1 MTKQREKVKEVAVCM
16 VKGEGLINL
25 SRRELCERAGIPDG
39 SFPHIM
45 GCNFS
50 EFVEELKL
58 EGIKEISHSVSKTRA
73 NPGLRKD
80 HILNVAVTMAR
91 VYGYSKLTR
100 DKVAESAGVSV
111 GLVTRY
117 FGTMN
122 QLKTA
127 VMRRAIKQGMADII
141 AQGLAN
147 GDDHAKKA
155 PAELKAEAV
164 TILSNY

>member
-1 MTKQREKVKEVAVCM
+1 MKREQVKEVAVCM

-39 SFPHIM
+39 SFPHVM

-50 EFVEELKL
+50 DFVEELKL
-58 EGIKEISHSVSKTRA
+58 ENIQEIPHSVSKSRA
-73 NPGLRKD
+73 NPELRKD
-80 HILNVAVTMAR
+80 HILNVAVSMAM
-91 VYGYSKLTR
+91 VSGYNKITR
-100 DKVAESAGVSV
+100 DKIAEGAGVSM

-117 FGTMN
+117 FGTMG

-127 VMRRAIKQGMADII
+127 IMRRAVKQGIAEII

-147 GDDHAKKA
+147 GDDHAKRA
-155 PAELKAEAV
+155 SVDLKAEAAA
-164 TILSNY
+164 LLANF

>member
-1 MTKQREKVKEVAVCM
+1 MKREQIKEVAVCM
-16 VKGEGLINL
+16 VIEFGLINL

-50 EFVEELKL
+50 EFVDELK
-58 EGIKEISHSVSKTRA
+58 EENIQESAHSVSKSRA
-73 NPGLRKD
+73 NPALRKD
-80 HILNVAVTMAR
+80 HILTVAVGMAKED
-91 VYGYSKLTR
+91 GYTKVTR
-100 DKVAESAGVSV
+100 DKIAEGAGVSM

-127 VMRRAIKQGMADII
+127 IMRRAIKQGIAEII

-155 PAELKAEAV
+155 PAELKAEAAA
-164 TILSNY
+164 LLANF

>member
-1 MTKQREKVKEVAVCM
+1 MKREQVKDVAVCM

-39 SFPHIM
+39 SFPHVM

-50 EFVEELKL
+50 DFVEELKL
-58 EGIKEISHSVSKTRA
+58 ENIQELSHSVSKTRA
-73 NPGLRKD
+73 NPELRKA
-80 HILNVAVTMAR
+80 HILNVAVSMAM
-91 VYGYSKLTR
+91 VAGYNKITR
-100 DKVAESAGVSV
+100 DKIAEGAGVSM

-117 FGTMN
+117 FGTMG

-127 VMRRAIKQGMADII
+127 IMRRAVKQGIAEII

-147 GDDHAKKA
+147 GDDHAKRA
-155 PAELKAEAV
+155 PAELKAEAA
-164 TILSNY
+164 TLLANF

>member
-1 MTKQREKVKEVAVCM
+1 MKQREQVKEVAVCM
-16 VKGEGLINL
+16 VRGSGLINL

-45 GCNFS
+45 GCNFA

-58 EGIKEISHSVSKTRA
+58 EGIEEIPHAVSKTRA
-73 NPGLRKD
+73 NPALRKD
-80 HILNVAVTMAR
+80 HILTVAVGMAKTE
-91 VYGYSKLTR
+91 GYNKITR
-100 DKVAESAGVSV
+100 DKIAESAGVSM

-127 VMRRAIKQGMADII
+127 VMRRAIKQGIAEII

-155 PAELKAEAV
+155 PAELKAEAA
-164 TILSNY
+164 TLLANF

>member
-1 MTKQREKVKEVAVCM
+1 MNQRDKVKKVAVCM

-25 SRRELCERAGIPDG
+25 SRRQLCERSGIPDG

-50 EFVEELKL
+50 DFVEELKL
-58 EGIKEISHSVSKTRA
+58 ENIPEFSYTVSKTRA
-73 NPGLRKD
+73 NPALRKD
-80 HILNVAVTMAR
+80 HILNIAVLMSR
-91 VYGYSKLTR
+91 ELGYTRITR
-100 DKVAESAGVSV
+100 DKVAEGAGVSM

-117 FGTMN
+117 FGTMG

-127 VMRRAIKQGMADII
+127 IMRRAIKQGITEVI

-147 GDDHAKKA
+147 GDEHAKKA
-155 PAELKAEAV
+155 DPELKEAAIKLLGV
-164 TILSNY
+164 

>member
-1 MTKQREKVKEVAVCM
+1 MKQREQVKEVAVCM
-16 VKGEGLINL
+16 VKGAGLINL

-45 GCNFS
+45 GCNFA

-58 EGIKEISHSVSKTRA
+58 EDIQELSHSVSKTRA
-73 NPGLRKD
+73 NPELRKD
-80 HILNVAVTMAR
+80 HILNVAVKMAT
-91 VYGYSKLTR
+91 VSGYNKITR
-100 DKVAESAGVSV
+100 DKVAEGAGVSM

-117 FGTMN
+117 FGTMG
-122 QLKTA
+122 QLKNA
-127 VMRRAIKQGMADII
+127 IMRRAVKQGLAEII

-155 PAELKAEAV
+155 PAELKAEAA
-164 TILSNY
+164 TLLANF

>member
-1 MTKQREKVKEVAVCM
+1 MKQREEIKEVAVCM
-16 VKGEGLINL
+16 VRGQGLINL

-45 GCNFS
+45 GCNFA

-58 EGIKEISHSVSKTRA
+58 EGIEEIPHAVSKTRA
-73 NPGLRKD
+73 NPALRKD
-80 HILNVAVTMAR
+80 HILTVAVGMAKTE
-91 VYGYSKLTR
+91 GYNKITR
-100 DKVAESAGVSV
+100 DKIAEGAGVSM

-127 VMRRAIKQGMADII
+127 IMRRAIKQGIAEII

-155 PAELKAEAV
+155 PAELKAEAA
-164 TILSNY
+164 TLLANF

>member
-1 MTKQREKVKEVAVCM
+1 MKRGEIKEVAVCM
-16 VKGEGLINL
+16 VKGAGLINL

-45 GCNFS
+45 GCNFA
-50 EFVEELKL
+50 EFVEGLKL
-58 EGIKEISHSVSKTRA
+58 EGIEEIPHAVSKTRA
-73 NPGLRKD
+73 NPALRKD
-80 HILNVAVTMAR
+80 HILTVAVGMAKTE
-91 VYGYSKLTR
+91 GYNKITR
-100 DKVAESAGVSV
+100 DKIAEGAGVSM

-122 QLKTA
+122 HLKTA
-127 VMRRAIKQGMADII
+127 IMRRAIKQGIAEII

-155 PAELKAEAV
+155 PAELKAEAA
-164 TILSNY
+164 TLLANF